1 MLLVQGEW
9 AAGLVGHSPGSHLV
23 APAQVHRCHGLKARS
38 DPERVSCSLCCA
50 GRGSLKGTS
59 CPRWLSR
66 WEGTQSGQ
74 RMEER
79 PQEQGPDETGSA
91 GGPAMQSAESDF
103 IICQMRI
110 ITRQQKKDAEDLV
123 ASYIHF

>member
-1 MLLVQGEW
+1 
-9 AAGLVGHSPGSHLV
+9 
-23 APAQVHRCHGLKARS
+23 
-38 DPERVSCSLCCA
+38 
-50 GRGSLKGTS
+50 
-59 CPRWLSR
+59 
-66 WEGTQSGQ
+66 
-74 RMEER
+74 MEES